1 MPIRSIEMADA
12 NPADLS
18 DCREQLRVGSRS
30 FHAAAYL
37 LPACFREPASAL
49 YAFCRIAD
57 DAIDGVPDPQRVLP
71 ALHRR
76 LDALYAGRPLN
87 CSADRA
93 LATVVAQQGI
103 PRELLDALLE
113 GFAWDAQGR
122 RYGDFG
128 EVLDYAARV
137 AGTVGAM
144 MALLMGVRRDDVLAR
159 ACDLGVA
166 MQLTNIARDV
176 GEDARAGRL
185 YLPED
190 WLLAAGVDSEAFL
203 ARPEF
208 SPALGHV
215 IERML
220 GEADTLYRRADSGIA
235 QLPLRCRPAMYAARL
250 LYAEIGREIRRRRCD
265 SVSRRAVVSPARK
278 LVTLARV
285 PLLGLLPRAALGEPA
300 LDATLGLVGIG
311 ARAPGVRRPLM
322 DDRGGVPARSG
333 GKLASIL
340 DLFEEL
346 ERRERGGSPQ
356 VLARESSALAT
367 QARMP

>member
-1 MPIRSIEMADA
+1 MPTRSIDMADA
-12 NPADLS
+12 SPADLN

-37 LPACFREPASAL
+37 LPTCFREPASAL

-57 DAIDGVPDPQRVLP
+57 DAIDGAPDPLRVLP
-71 ALHRR
+71 GLHRR

-87 CSADRA
+87 GSADRA
-93 LATVVAQQGI
+93 LATVVAQHGI

-122 RYGDFG
+122 RYEDFG
-128 EVLDYAARV
+128 DVLDYSARV

-144 MALLMGVRRDDVLAR
+144 MALLMGVREDDVLAR

-190 WLLAAGVDSEAFL
+190 WLLTAGVDSEAFL

-208 SPALGHV
+208 SPALGRV

-220 GEADTLYRRADSGIA
+220 GEADNLYRRADSGIT

-250 LYAEIGREIRRRRCD
+250 LYAEIGCEIRRRRCD

-278 LVTLARV
+278 LATLARV

-300 LDATLGLVGIG
+300 LDATRGLVGIG
-311 ARAPGVRRPLM
+311 ARATAVRRLLS
-322 DDRGGVPARSG
+322 DDRGGVPERSG

-356 VLARESSALAT
+356 VLVRESSVLAT
-367 QARMP
+367 QVRMP